1 MIIDYYR
8 HTGFTPICNHHQKFI
23 IFFCSFALLWC
34 LLLYICIGQGHNLPS
49 RVLTH
54 SAESIFF
61 FYFGNLSGIICRSAE
76 IFAVN
81 GLYTFHTIEVAVP
94 LQNTAEMSLY
104 TTTHFAILH
113 SKINFVIFY
122 SCQWRAE
129 LPRESHDKAE
139 NALSWDMII
148 FSENEAKIITK
159 FGACDALLFLS
170 RKKINW

>member
-94 LQNTAEMSLY
+94 LQNTAGMSLY

-129 LPRESHDKAE
+129 LPRESHDIAE
-139 NALSWDMII
+139 KRFIMRYDNI
-148 FSENEAKIITK
+148 FGKWSKNNHKFRSLRRAFFSLTK
-159 FGACDALLFLS
+159 
-170 RKKINW
+170 KN